1 MAHLEV
7 KGLTFAYAG
16 SPEPAL
22 RNVSLEVRPGELAVL
37 CGATGSGKSTLLRLI
52 KRELAPGGVMS
63 GEILLD
69 GVPLRSWDPRQ
80 AAAAVGLVMQDPESQ
95 LVTDTVEHEL
105 AFGMENFGLSRGAMR
120 RRLAEIAGFFGLEP
134 LLEKPLEELS
144 GGRKQAVNLAAALLP
159 QPRLLLLDEPL
170 AQLDP
175 LAVREL
181 IALIRRLN
189 EERGVTVLICE
200 HRLDEL
206 LPAAERVILLEA
218 GAVAFEGSPADFVRT
233 AWRTGD
239 PGRLAYLPAAT
250 AWALR
255 HFGDVVLADPPLDIK
270 AARRLLAAEGPAGPA
285 GGGERGDG
293 GESLRRGT
301 DAERGSARRAE
312 EPLLSAEGVFFSYS
326 SGEPAVIRGLDW
338 TLRHG
343 EFVAILGANGS
354 GKSTLLQLLA
364 GLRRPQRGGVRLA
377 GVPLHRLPAGVR
389 TARIG
394 YLAQNPLLHF
404 AHETLRDDLVHAAKF
419 TGSARPEEEAER
431 LARRFALEPFM
442 ERHPHDLSGG
452 ERQRAALAVAVAGR
466 PDVLL
471 LDEPTKGL
479 DPYAKA
485 KLADELRRLNG
496 EGMTLVMAT
505 HDVEFAEAHASRCAL
520 LFMGEIA
527 ADEPAETFF
536 RDNFFYVSPL
546 RRLAGEAESAK
557 PRPAA
562 TGGSADR
569 NLHGADIGQADGERG
584 SEVDAPDNETDD
596 EPGNGPDN
604 ASGSVPGDGSD
615 NMSGNKPGSRPNDGS
630 GNASGV
636 RPDGAPGS
644 GTGGTDG
651 ENRPKA
657 GGALPTAA
665 RAGIHRIP
673 AHLWMIPAAVAYAAL
688 GIMAFRRGAALL
700 AGFALVFL
708 ALVPFYARYERKMR
722 GARELALVA
731 VLAALAAVGRVPFAL
746 FLPSFTPVTF
756 IVMVTGVVFG
766 AEAGFIAGS
775 LSALVS
781 NFFLGQGPWTPW
793 QMFAWGMAG
802 YTAGL
807 LAHRSAFWRARAP
820 LAVLGLIWGFLYGW
834 ILNAAIAID
843 QWAQT
848 KSWANVLAVYAAG
861 LPFDAIHA
869 AANVFFLAVFGPAWM
884 RLLARYRDKF
894 SIPVDSGRALRET
907 KGKAKRMIRREDC
920 REEITEEGQ
929 GGIAVE
935 MSGVRRYP
943 HA

>member
-95 LVTDTVEHEL
+95 LVADTVEHEL
-105 AFGMENFGLSRGAMR
+105 AFGMENFGLPRGAMR

-134 LLEKPLEELS
+134 LLDKPLEELS

-175 LAVREL
+175 LAAREL

-189 EERGVTVLICE
+189 EERGVTVILCE

-206 LPAAERVILLEA
+206 LPAADRVILLEA
-218 GAVAFEGSPADFVRT
+218 GAVAFDGSPADFVRA
-233 AWRTGD
+233 AWRAGD
-239 PGRLAYLPAAT
+239 PGRLAYLPAET

-255 HFGDVVLADPPLDIK
+255 HFGDAVLPDPPLDVK
-270 AARRLLAAEGPAGPA
+270 TARRMLAAEGLAGPA
-285 GGGERGDG
+285 GGGARGDG
-293 GESLRRGT
+293 GESLRRGKEQGG
-301 DAERGSARRAE
+301 ERTSARRAE
-312 EPLLSAEGVFFSYS
+312 EPLLSAEGVFFAYS
-326 SGEPAVIRGLDW
+326 RDEPAVIRGLDW
-338 TLRHG
+338 ALRRG
-343 EFVAILGANGS
+343 EFVALLGANGS

-377 GVPLHRLPAGVR
+377 GVPLHRLPAGTR

-419 TGSARPEEEAER
+419 TGSANPEEEAAR
-431 LARRFALEPFM
+431 LARRFDLEPFM

-479 DPYAKA
+479 DPFAKA
-485 KLADELRRLNG
+485 ELADELRRLNG

-520 LFMGEIA
+520 LFRGEIA
-527 ADEPAETFF
+527 ADEPAEAFF

-546 RRLAGEAESAK
+546 RRLAEAAENAQ

-562 TGGSADR
+562 SGESADR
-569 NLHGADIGQADGERG
+569 NLRGAGAGMMDDGRG
-584 SEVDAPDNETDD
+584 SDGNK
-596 EPGNGPDN
+596 PGNGPDN
-604 ASGSVPGDGSD
+604 E
-615 NMSGNKPGSRPNDGS
+615 PGSG
-630 GNASGV
+630 
-636 RPDGAPGS
+636 PDGGEPDDEPYNGPGG
-644 GTGGTDG
+644 GTGGTAA

-657 GGALPTAA
+657 GAALLLAT
-665 RAGIHRIP
+665 RAGIRRIP
-673 AHLWMIPAAVAYAAL
+673 THLWMIPAAVAYAAL
-688 GIMAFRRGAALL
+688 GIMAFRRGTALL
-700 AGFALVFL
+700 AGFALVLL
-708 ALVPFYARYERKMR
+708 ALLPFYARYERKMR

-775 LSALVS
+775 MGALVS

-807 LAHRSAFWRARAP
+807 LAHRSAFWRKRTP
-820 LAVLGLIWGFLYGW
+820 LAALGLIWGFLYGW

-848 KSWANVLAVYAAG
+848 KSWTNVLAVYAAG
-861 LPFDAIHA
+861 LPFDATHA

-884 RLLARYRDKF
+884 RLLARYRDKY
-894 SIPVDSGRALRET
+894 SVPVDSGRGLRET
-907 KGKAKRMIRREDC
+907 KGKANRITSREDC
-920 REEITEEGQ
+920 RKDTEEGQ

-935 MSGVRRYP
+935 MSGVRRFP